1 MKRKDENQ
9 IVSLSPQEIRQAM
22 EHANTL
28 IKEYEKKYS
37 RKVRQR
43 GVVTQKMVSFRCDLE
58 VWEWLQ
64 QQPNKGRYINRL
76 IADDMAR

>member
-1 MKRKDENQ
+1 MPTENGEQPLLNLNFSIYLVGVRPHPNNCSLMKRKENKQ
-9 IVSLSPQEIRQAM
+9 
-22 EHANTL
+22 
-28 IKEYEKKYS
+28 K
-37 RKVRQR
+37 

-64 QQPNKGRYINRL
+64 EQPNKGRYINRL